1 MCDPLFAF
9 TVLPGLKEQRLN
21 ARWHIYDKSH
31 MAVEA
36 LSVCA
41 SKICMQ
47 AVKEAHKQKKLDTN
61 KNVLRMKRVTD

>member
-1 MCDPLFAF
+1 
-9 TVLPGLKEQRLN
+9 
-21 ARWHIYDKSH
+21 

-61 KNVLRMKRVTD
+61 KNVLRMKRVTDWLYTVNRDIALQVREVVRERA